1 MRTDVWKKSMRSL
14 SYKNYEVF
22 VKAMGELQFEI
33 TSSYLGKVKIIN
45 ELMWLRSFENEP
57 CRIQEG
63 ESSVPIQDFWYKESN
78 KSIRDE
84 IIDTIVQ
91 SIASEEDNASLI
103 AHDVSQAFD
112 AYLLNLK
119 THLQITKGD
128 EIVRR
133 YFVMNGFDG
142 ALTTL
147 GIILGVYFVN
157 QLDAKL
163 IISAGIGAGFAMGV
177 SGAWGAFMAER
188 AERMRNKKD
197 LEKALFTQLDNSV
210 ITRASNTAIVV
221 VSIVD
226 ALSSVLTTVL
236 CLIPFFLSLFGI
248 IDIIMAT
255 WLAII
260 INLSTLFLLGL
271 FLGKVSKSN
280 ILING
285 LLMVGAGGF
294 TAMILYLISF

>member
-1 MRTDVWKKSMRSL
+1 MLNLKKL
-14 SYKNYEVF
+14 
-22 VKAMGELQFEI
+22 
-33 TSSYLGKVKIIN
+33 
-45 ELMWLRSFENEP
+45 
-57 CRIQEG
+57 
-63 ESSVPIQDFWYKESN
+63 
-78 KSIRDE
+78 
-84 IIDTIVQ
+84 
-91 SIASEEDNASLI
+91 
-103 AHDVSQAFD
+103 
-112 AYLLNLK
+112 LLNLR
-119 THLQITKGD
+119 TNLQISKGD
-128 EIVRR
+128 EIARR

-157 QLDAKL
+157 QLNAKI

-188 AERMRNKKD
+188 AERIRNKKE
-197 LEKALFTQLDNSV
+197 LEKALFTELDNSV
-210 ITRASNTAIVV
+210 ITRASTTAIIV

-226 ALSSVLTTVL
+226 ALSPVLTTL
-236 CLIPFFLSLFGI
+236 LSLSPFFLSLFGI
-248 IDIIMAT
+248 IDIVFAT

-260 INLSTLFLLGL
+260 INLSTLFFLGL

-285 LLMVGAGGF
+285 ILMVGAGGF

>member
-1 MRTDVWKKSMRSL
+1 MYLKRLLL
-14 SYKNYEVF
+14 S
-22 VKAMGELQFEI
+22 
-33 TSSYLGKVKIIN
+33 
-45 ELMWLRSFENEP
+45 
-57 CRIQEG
+57 
-63 ESSVPIQDFWYKESN
+63 
-78 KSIRDE
+78 
-84 IIDTIVQ
+84 
-91 SIASEEDNASLI
+91 
-103 AHDVSQAFD
+103 
-112 AYLLNLK
+112 LK

-157 QLDAKL
+157 QLDATL

-210 ITRASNTAIVV
+210 ITRASNTAIIV

-226 ALSSVLTTVL
+226 ALSSVLTTIL

-260 INLSTLFLLGL
+260 INLSTLFFLGL
-271 FLGKVSKSN
+271 FLGRISRSN

-285 LLMVGAGGF
+285 LLMVAAGGF
-294 TAMILYLISF
+294 TAIVLYFISF